1 MPCVSARKM
10 GLELTIMKH
19 SQPVQKI
26 CQALYTGAVYAIHIS
41 QLHTIPATKSFPHIY
56 LSVKEGRHLVK
67 TAEIGRA
74 HV

>member
-1 MPCVSARKM
+1 
-10 GLELTIMKH
+10 MKH

-41 QLHTIPATKSFPHIY
+41 QLHTIPVTKSFPHIF

-67 TAEIGRA
+67 IAEIQKNKSTISIDA
-74 HV
+74 FVPA